1 MIKLKFLTFLFTCIF
16 ISVGCKTRLNR
27 MSNYHSLNASYL
39 KTDTDVLYYFN
50 VTSSGS
56 TRSEFKNS
64 TKIFIL
70 KQLLYE
76 GFLQNGIKVSPLL
89 IDSELQEK
97 FKSKEFKYLIQLSNS
112 IGLIKQIDINKK
124 IKLEEAQ
131 LYQLST
137 ILAIDKIKLDLET
150 KKLLQGF

>member
-1 MIKLKFLTFLFTCIF
+1 
-16 ISVGCKTRLNR
+16 
-27 MSNYHSLNASYL
+27 MSNYYTLNASYL
-39 KTDTDVLYYFN
+39 KTDTDGLYYFN
-50 VTSSGS
+50 VTSSGF
-56 TRSEFKNS
+56 TRNEFKNR
-64 TKIFIL
+64 TKIYIL

-97 FKSKEFKYLIQLSNS
+97 FKSKESKYLIQLSNS

-124 IKLEEAQ
+124 IKLEEVQ
-131 LYQLST
+131 LYQLSA

>member
-1 MIKLKFLTFLFTCIF
+1 
-16 ISVGCKTRLNR
+16 
-27 MSNYHSLNASYL
+27 MSNYYSLNASYL
-39 KTDTDVLYYFN
+39 KTDTDGLYYFN

-97 FKSKEFKYLIQLSNS
+97 FKSKEFKYLSQLSNS

-124 IKLEEAQ
+124 IKLE
-131 LYQLST
+131 
-137 ILAIDKIKLDLET
+137 KI
-150 KKLLQGF
+150 

>member
-1 MIKLKFLTFLFTCIF
+1 
-16 ISVGCKTRLNR
+16 
-27 MSNYHSLNASYL
+27 MSNYYTLNASYL
-39 KTDTDVLYYFN
+39 KTDTDGLYYFN